1 MMFFFFLLLFIT
13 IQAVSKFIA
22 LIPCR
27 SICQMM
33 VNFSGVEFERA
44 VSCSHY
50 IGQLLHL
57 RENHIGRPA
66 SVHT

>member
-1 MMFFFFLLLFIT
+1 
-13 IQAVSKFIA
+13 
-22 LIPCR
+22 
-27 SICQMM
+27 MM

-57 RENHIGRPA
+57 HENHIGRPA